1 MTDIRAQNRAVL
13 DAVRVRRDRL
23 YEAILGLE
31 KALATPA
38 GDHPKE
44 WAMLLAVPIEN
55 LQTVLAT
62 HVAGTEGADGLFAQI
77 REDAPHLLHAVER
90 LRNDH
95 EPLVASATALADA
108 LPGVHDDDT
117 VDAVRTQALQ
127 LMRQLLEHRH
137 LGAEVVYDAYA
148 IDVSAAD

>member
-1 MTDIRAQNRAVL
+1 MSDIRAQNRAVL

-44 WAMLLAVPIEN
+44 WATLLAAPIES
-55 LQTVLAT
+55 LRAVLDS
-62 HVAGTEGADGLFAQI
+62 HIEGTEGDDGLFAQI
-77 REDAPHLLHAVER
+77 REDAPHLLNAVER

-95 EPLVASATALADA
+95 QPLVASVTALAEA

-127 LMRQLLEHRH
+127 LMRELLHHRH

-148 IDVSAAD
+148 VDVSAAD

>member
-31 KALATPA
+31 QALATPA

-44 WAMLLAVPIEN
+44 WALLLAAPIEN
-55 LQTVLAT
+55 LRAVLDS
-62 HVAGTEGADGLFAQI
+62 HIEGTEGGDGLFAQI
-77 REDAPHLLHAVER
+77 RDDAPHLLHAVER

-95 EPLVASATALADA
+95 QPMVANAAALAGA
-108 LPGVHDDDT
+108 LSGVHDEDT

-148 IDVSAAD
+148 VDVSAAD